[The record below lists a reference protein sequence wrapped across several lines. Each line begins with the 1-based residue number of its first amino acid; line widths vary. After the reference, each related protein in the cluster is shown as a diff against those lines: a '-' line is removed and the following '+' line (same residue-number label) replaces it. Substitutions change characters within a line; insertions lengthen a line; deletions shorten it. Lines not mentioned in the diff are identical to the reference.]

1 MSTAPTT
8 AKPAP
13 KRPVPVPNTYV
24 KAQPYWDGIKEK
36 KLLLQYCTETKQY
49 QHYPRAVSNYTGK
62 ANLEW
67 RESSQKGAIYA
78 MTLTR
83 VPQPGFEE
91 RAPYPIVTV
100 DLDEKVRMIG
110 LLLNCKPEEAKI
122 GDRVKVCWEVIGE
135 GQNYPAFELDR

>member
-1 MSTAPTT
+1 MSSAPT

-13 KRPVPVPNTYV
+13 KRPVPVPNTYFQ
-24 KAQPYWDGIKEK
+24 AQPYWDGVKQK
-36 KLLLQYCTETKQY
+36 KLMLQYCPDTKQY
-49 QHYPRAVSNYTGK
+49 QFFPRPVSNFTGK

-67 RESSQKGAIYA
+67 RESKQKGTIYA

-83 VPQPGFEE
+83 VPMGGFED
-91 RAPYPIVTV
+91 RVPYPIVTV

-122 GDRVKVCWEVIGE
+122 GDRVKVCWEALTE
-135 GQNYPAFELDR
+135 TQNYPSFELDR